1 MATYTAAT
9 FIPQLQPYQPDLN
22 LYANLIQAKQ
32 SQYDSN
38 WQSLNKIYGQYFYAD
53 LTRDDNVK
61 KKDYLLNQ
69 INFNVGRLAG
79 LDLSLQ
85 QNVAQATQ
93 VFKPFYEDKALMKDM
108 AWTKNYNSQVGRAQ
122 ALQGSADE
130 KRRAQFW
137 DTGLRQLQY
146 KRDEFKEA
154 TADKA
159 MSMENV
165 LYTPYINVQ
174 EKAFDL
180 AKQYGDIKTV
190 SWSED
195 GRYQI
200 TKTNG
205 QPLEEP
211 LQHLFEANLAA
222 NPQIE
227 AIYQTQAYVNR
238 KDYAYSNAAQF
249 NGDKNA
255 AEMKYLE
262 DNFNI
267 LKKQSQ
273 ARYKNLESSAQVYDS
288 KIKDLEQQI
297 KNGTASPDAKN
308 MLDAYIEARDI
319 NKSVLERARKDY
331 ENMSNGESNTATTST
346 GFKNPYGDIESL
358 RYKIDNGMASILM
371 QKDLDEAAHTL
382 AYRNSSE
389 EYKADPYA
397 VMEQKQR
404 YAIQL
409 ESYKDQLARAREI
422 DKEKRDSDNAKLEAG
437 THYKDENGNIIP
449 FENQN
454 FVITEQ
460 NDKGNTTDQINLKN
474 ESRKIS
480 NLTKQE
486 YLDPFFYSSFSIINK
501 ALQYG
506 KMNEKTAAYILGYSK
521 DKNITSQ
528 QFIDKYNTYGD
539 EWLRKYVGQDG
550 ITSIQTR
557 MNTWVK
563 NNRELN
569 LFTENGQRTQDYLNY
584 VNSTYKV
591 YDYMLYIKAD
601 NDWRKNSS
609 KSVMTSLKKDGY
621 KFADLLYDDKGNLR
635 SEKEFLNELKN
646 KKFVNDETI
655 KMYRQKILTDETYRK
670 KIEELAKKKGDF
682 GILNF
687 ITRLNP
693 IGMAYSY
700 LTGEGDKYAA
710 NIEYQGRRLGNF
722 LKNVGPGNWIDNFIE
737 GKILEDLNYKNL
749 VNAAG
754 KKYSDANVVK
764 GNPARLSL
772 GPMNPG
778 TGTFTIGSSKITVN
792 PKGNNAGK
800 AHFGEAIKALSNFEW
815 NSTRDIFTFGGIS
828 KDNYNTA
835 KENQGQRSAQG
846 QKLLG
851 DLLND
856 FNLAQV
862 KGSKSKLSNFTLK
875 VSPIAAGSSNMSA
888 ITIVPNKQ
896 WLDQY
901 LSTNEKN
908 PNNLLTSSEYKS
920 ALTNGLTFIMPST
933 KLNGLTMYEQAYES
947 PMASYINQFNKY
959 SLTNIGGDPRKSYTV
974 TKNNLG
980 TGDYITKITYPEY
993 DPNTGKIRTAEKV
1006 INTGIQG
1013 GLLESNRDQMINFLM
1028 MNDDNINYLHN
1039 NYYQGQ

>member
-61 KKDYLLNQ
+61 KKDYLLDQ

-79 LDLSLQ
+79 LDLSLE
-85 QNVAQATQ
+85 QNVSQATQ
-93 VFKPFYEDKALMKDM
+93 VFKPFYEDKGLMKDM
-108 AWTKNYNSQVGRAQ
+108 AWTKNFNSQVSTAR

-130 KRRAQFW
+130 KRRAEFW

-159 MSMENV
+159 MGIDNV
-165 LYTPYINVQ
+165 MYTPYVNVQ

-180 AKQYGDIKTV
+180 AKKYGDIKTV
-190 SWSED
+190 AWSPD

-211 LQHLFEANLAA
+211 LQHLFEANLAS

-262 DNFNI
+262 NNFNI

-288 KIKDLEQQI
+288 KIKDLEEQL
-297 KNGTASPDAKN
+297 KNGTASPDVKN
-308 MLDAYIEARDI
+308 MLEAYKESKDI
-319 NKSVLERARKDY
+319 NNSVLERARKDY
-331 ENMSNGESNTATTST
+331 ETMSSGESNTATTST

-358 RYKIDNGMASILM
+358 RYKVDNGMASVLM
-371 QKDLDEAAHTL
+371 QKDLDQAAHTL
-382 AYRNSSE
+382 AFRNFSE
-389 EYKADPYA
+389 DYKADPYA
-397 VMEQKQR
+397 VMEQKQK

-409 ESYKDQLARAREI
+409 ADYNDQLARAREI
-422 DKEKRDSDNAKLEAG
+422 DKEKRDSDKEKIENG
-437 THYKDENGNIIP
+437 THYKDENGNLIA
-449 FENQN
+449 FEDQN
-454 FVITEQ
+454 IVTIEQ

-480 NLTKQE
+480 NLTKEQ
-486 YLDPFFYSSFSIINK
+486 YLDPFFHSSFSIINK
-501 ALQYG
+501 ALLSG
-506 KMNEKTAAYILGYSK
+506 KMNNKTAAYILGYTK
-521 DKNITSQ
+521 NKNITAQ

-550 ITSIQTR
+550 ITSIQNR

-569 LFTENGQRTQDYLNY
+569 LFTQNGQRTQDYINY
-584 VNSTYKV
+584 VNSTTKV
-591 YDYMLYIKAD
+591 NDYMLYIKAD
-601 NDWRKNSS
+601 DYWRKNSS
-609 KSVMTSLKKDGY
+609 KSVMASLNKDGY
-621 KFADLLYDDKGNLR
+621 KFANLLYDDQGNLR

-646 KKFVNDETI
+646 KKLINDETI
-655 KMYRQKILTDETYRK
+655 NMYRQKILTDETYRK

-682 GILNF
+682 GILNL
-687 ITRLNP
+687 ITRTNP
-693 IGMAYSY
+693 IGALYSY
-700 LTGEGDKYAA
+700 LTGEGDEYAA

-749 VNAAG
+749 VSAAS
-754 KKYSDANVVK
+754 KKYSDGNIVK

-772 GPMNPG
+772 GPIDPG
-778 TGTFTIGSSKITVN
+778 TGLSTIGSSKITVN
-792 PKGNNAGK
+792 PKGNNTGK
-800 AHFGEAIKALSNFEW
+800 AHFGEVSRALNRFEF
-815 NSTRDIFTFGGIS
+815 NGGTDIFSLNGIS

-835 KENQGQRSAQG
+835 KENEGQASLQG

-851 DLLND
+851 DLMRD
-856 FNLAQV
+856 FNLAQT
-862 KGSKSKLSNFTLK
+862 KDSKSKLSSVILK
-875 VSPIAAGSSNMSA
+875 VSPIAAGSSNMSSV
-888 ITIVPNKQ
+888 TIIPNKE

-901 LSTNEKN
+901 LSTDKDDS
-908 PNNLLTSSEYKS
+908 NNLLTKNEYKN
-920 ALTNGLTFIMPST
+920 ALTYGLNFIMPSK
-933 KLNGLTMYEQAYES
+933 KLNGVTMYEQSYES

-993 DPNTGKIRTAEKV
+993 NPNTGEIKTAEKI

-1013 GLLESNRDQMINFLM
+1013 GLLESNRDEMINFLM

>member
-61 KKDYLLNQ
+61 KKDYLLDQ

-79 LDLSLQ
+79 LDLSLE
-85 QNVAQATQ
+85 QNVSQATQ
-93 VFKPFYEDKALMKDM
+93 VFKPFYEDKGLMKDM
-108 AWTKNYNSQVGRAQ
+108 AWTKNFNSQVSTAR

-130 KRRAQFW
+130 KRRAEFW

-159 MSMENV
+159 MGMDNV
-165 LYTPYINVQ
+165 MYTPYVNVQ

-180 AKQYGDIKTV
+180 AKKYGDIKTV
-190 SWSED
+190 AWSPD

-211 LQHLFEANLAA
+211 LQHLFEANLASD
-222 NPQIE
+222 PQVE

-262 DNFNI
+262 NNFNI
-267 LKKQSQ
+267 LRKQSQ

-288 KIKDLEQQI
+288 KIKDLEEQL
-297 KNGTASPDAKN
+297 KNGTASPDVKN
-308 MLDAYIEARDI
+308 MLESYKESRDI
-319 NKSVLERARKDY
+319 NNSVLERARKDY
-331 ENMSNGESNTATTST
+331 ETMSNGESNTATTST

-358 RYKIDNGMASILM
+358 RYKVDNGMASILM
-371 QKDLDEAAHTL
+371 QKDLDQAAHTL
-382 AYRNSSE
+382 AFRNFSE
-389 EYKADPYA
+389 DYKADPYA
-397 VMEQKQR
+397 VMEQKQK

-409 ESYKDQLARAREI
+409 ANYNDQLARAREI

-437 THYKDENGNIIP
+437 THYKDENGNLIA
-449 FENQN
+449 FEDQN
-454 FVITEQ
+454 IVTIEQ

-480 NLTKQE
+480 NLTKEQ
-486 YLDPFFYSSFSIINK
+486 YLDPFFHSTFSIINK
-501 ALQYG
+501 ALLSG
-506 KMNEKTAAYILGYSK
+506 KMNNKTAAYILGYTK
-521 DKNITSQ
+521 NKNITAQ

-550 ITSIQTR
+550 ITSIQNR

-569 LFTENGQRTQDYLNY
+569 LFTQNGQRTQDYINY
-584 VNSTYKV
+584 VNSNTKV
-591 YDYMLYIKAD
+591 NDYMLYIKTD
-601 NDWRKNSS
+601 DDWRKNSS
-609 KSVMTSLKKDGY
+609 KSVMASLKKDGY
-621 KFADLLYDDKGNLR
+621 KFANLLYDDQGNLR

-646 KKFVNDETI
+646 KKLVNDETI
-655 KMYRQKILTDETYRK
+655 KIYRQKILTDETYRK

-682 GILNF
+682 GVLNL
-687 ITRLNP
+687 ITRTNP
-693 IGMAYSY
+693 IGAIYSY
-700 LTGEGDKYAA
+700 LTGEGDEYAA

-749 VNAAG
+749 VNAAS
-754 KKYSDANVVK
+754 KKYSDANVIK

-772 GPMNPG
+772 GPMDPG
-778 TGTFTIGSSKITVN
+778 TGLSTIGSSKITVN
-792 PKGNNAGK
+792 PKGNNGGK
-800 AHFGEAIKALSNFEW
+800 AHFGEVSRALNRFEF
-815 NSTRDIFTFGGIS
+815 NGGTDIFSLNGIS
-828 KDNYNTA
+828 KDSYNTA
-835 KENQGQRSAQG
+835 KENEGQASLQG

-851 DLLND
+851 DLMRD
-856 FNLAQV
+856 FNLAQT
-862 KGSKSKLSNFTLK
+862 KDSKSKLSSVILK
-875 VSPIAAGSSNMSA
+875 VSPIAAGSSNMSSV
-888 ITIVPNKQ
+888 TIIPNKE

-901 LSTNEKN
+901 LSSDKDDS
-908 PNNLLTSSEYKS
+908 NNLLTKNEYKN
-920 ALTNGLTFIMPST
+920 ALTYGLSFIMPSK
-933 KLNGLTMYEQAYES
+933 KLNGVTMYEQAYES

-993 DPNTGKIRTAEKV
+993 NPNTGEIRTAEKV

-1013 GLLESNRDQMINFLM
+1013 GLLESNRDEMINFLM